1 MFFPACCSGFCCRP
15 CCWSSSPPF
24 RPRGR
29 WSFPCRTTN
38 GRRSFTKKKTPLN
51 QPLEEILPVN
61 INTADAATL
70 MKVPGINRRAAR
82 QIVNHRDGHG
92 KYTSLDEIVGFSG
105 ISRVNIHQLRNY
117 LVVE

>member
-1 MFFPACCSGFCCRP
+1 
-15 CCWSSSPPF
+15 
-24 RPRGR
+24 
-29 WSFPCRTTN
+29 
-38 GRRSFTKKKTPLN
+38 
-51 QPLEEILPVN
+51 
-61 INTADAATL
+61 